1 MERSLHLLHQSNNF
15 MAFLKQR
22 IVNFVCLISLFSCQ
36 FTMAQAISDAELE
49 AKPEEN
55 EKTLTDKRDAS
66 DELALKIPFAI
77 TQYKTNYIL
86 PVSYIKDPNTIG
98 VTELDSENVD
108 NLEAKY
114 QISVKLPIHINDDA
128 LSGVYAG
135 FSVTSFWQ
143 VYNDEASKP
152 FRETNYEPEIFYFW
166 KTQYRFLG
174 IKFDQIHLGLNHNS
188 NGQSGLKSR
197 SWNRL
202 YASALFSDVD
212 SVYYLKAWYRIPED
226 EKETVNSPDGDDNP
240 DITDYLGH
248 FEIGYGK
255 KVGNFNFLTFVRNNL
270 KSDNKGSIELNIT
283 YPLNDRY
290 DVVFQYFNGY
300 GDSLIDYN
308 RHQQRYGIGIQ
319 LKYL

>member
-1 MERSLHLLHQSNNF
+1 MER
-15 MAFLKQR
+15 LKQR
-22 IVNFVCLISLFSCQ
+22 IVILVSLISLTVSQ
-36 FTMAQAISDAELE
+36 FAVAQVITDSDLE
-49 AKPEEN
+49 EESSKV
-55 EKTLTDKRDAS
+55 EETLTEKRDAS
-66 DELALKIPFAI
+66 DDLALKIPFAI

-86 PVSYIKDPNTIG
+86 PVTYVKDPNTIG

-114 QISVKLPIHINDDA
+114 QISVKLPIHINDDN
-128 LSGVYAG
+128 LSGIYAG

-166 KTQYRFLG
+166 KTHYRFLG
-174 IKFDQIHLGLNHNS
+174 IKFDQVHLGLNHNS

-202 YASALFSDVD
+202 YASALFSDKD

-226 EKETVNSPDGDDNP
+226 EKETVNSPEGDDNP

-255 KVGNFNFLTFVRNNL
+255 KVGNFNFLTLVRNNL

-283 YPLNDRY
+283 YPLNKRY